1 MNRHRP
7 NQPNQMKT
15 VSGLGRCKMMMGLT
29 LALAASLTAQGE
41 SPAGAA
47 SPAEPTASRL
57 FPAGLPSGQW
67 ENFSASGYAKPV
79 AGMVYRIDK
88 DTVTRG
94 EPMPLS
100 GVPMGGLGTG
110 CLDIEAGGT
119 FGYSSIFH
127 HISPRGGPLNS
138 PFLGLSVGGKTWV
151 LTTGQTKYS
160 DICHA
165 TVGPAPKRKNLNFLV
180 DWSPVAELAKSIDY
194 WGHYPIV
201 DMEYETEA
209 PVSVGMRAWSP
220 LIPGDSAVSNTPGA
234 VFEVNLR
241 NTSNVSQTGTLAFN
255 FPDLD
260 KHRPKVENDIVPE
273 VYANTAPEVL
283 PARNITR
290 EAMTGNPAGISVS
303 DSTFKQSY
311 CVGVVGDEKLRVGG
325 DLGLYAWKDIATALP
340 VPDAQ
345 DSGTSAAVDF
355 SLAPGEEK
363 TIRFVLAWYAPE
375 IRGSG
380 PESVMPT
387 AYTAMYGTRYP
398 DAPSVARFLAE
409 NHVSLLNRIIA
420 WQQEVYDTK
429 SLPGWASDSLINN
442 LYLLTENSI
451 WVQPRPSEN
460 WNKPE
465 DGDFYLY
472 ESPRTCPAVD
482 TTPCSAVGNLPVMYL
497 FPDCVKSSL
506 RALKGKQ
513 FANGR
518 IPTFSGWINNL
529 NYPVQYKQGITEFAN
544 YIIMLHGYWLVTKDD
559 EFLREFYESAK
570 TFAKVNFNYCPEY
583 GLDQLVVAAPG
594 ETEWFEASAP
604 GWRGYVN
611 HGGGLR
617 MVAAEMMREWA
628 EKMGDSEY
636 VKELDVLLKAGAAA
650 LEKHLWTGTYY
661 RSYNEPKTGEKS
673 DLLFNYQLDGQYFA
687 KAHSVP
693 DVFPKANVDKTLE
706 TIRTIGVLPNQ
717 NTKIPPNYTNPDGTP
732 AKVGGY
738 GVHSFFTYEVYLLG
752 MTYMYEGQKAYGMDL
767 IKRFFDDYSGKRAY
781 TWDGGHFVR
790 GDQDTGEIVEGADY
804 LMHGRLWG
812 LPAAIA
818 DGDISAPA
826 KSGGL
831 IDRMLQAGK
840 ASEQLNSEP
849 PDKGTN

>member
-1 MNRHRP
+1 
-7 NQPNQMKT
+7 MKT
-15 VSGLGRCKMMMGLT
+15 ILSLGRCKMMMGLT

-67 ENFSASGYAKPV
+67 QKFPAAGYAKPV
-79 AGMVYRIDK
+79 EGMVYRIDK

-119 FGYSSIFH
+119 FGYSSIFQQ
-127 HISPRGGPLNS
+127 ISPRGGPLNT

-151 LTTGQTKYS
+151 LTTGQTKYY

-180 DWSPVAELAKSIDY
+180 DWTPVAELAKSIDY

-201 DMEYETEA
+201 DMQYETEA

-234 VFEVNLR
+234 VFEVHLK
-241 NTSNVSQTGTLAFN
+241 NTSKVPQTGTLAFN
-255 FPDLD
+255 FSDLD
-260 KHRPKVENDIVPE
+260 KHRSTVEEDVVPSTYHKSSPK
-273 VYANTAPEVL
+273 ALA
-283 PARNITR
+283 ARQLTR
-290 EAMTGNPAGISVS
+290 EAMTGNPSGICVT
-303 DSTFKQSY
+303 DSTYKQSY
-311 CVGVVGDEKLRVGG
+311 CLGVIGNDPMRTGG
-325 DLGLYAWKDIATALP
+325 DLGLYGWKDIAKQLP
-340 VPDAQ
+340 APSAD
-345 DSGTSAAVDF
+345 DSGASVAVDF
-355 SLAPGEEK
+355 SLEPGQEK
-363 TIRFVLAWYAPE
+363 TVRFVLAWYAKE
-375 IRGSG
+375 IRGGG
-380 PESVMPT
+380 PDSVMPS
-387 AYTAMYGTRYP
+387 AYETMYATRYP
-398 DAPSVARFLAE
+398 DAPAVARFLAA
-409 NHVSLLNRIIA
+409 NHESLLKRILA
-420 WQQEVYDTK
+420 WQQAVYD
-429 SLPGWASDSLINN
+429 SPGLPGWVADSLINN

-451 WVQPRPSEN
+451 WVQARPSLEK

-472 ESPRTCPAVD
+472 ESPRTCPVVD
-482 TTPCSAVGNLPVMYL
+482 TTPCSAVGNLPLIYL
-497 FPDCVKSSL
+497 FPDCVRSEL

-513 FANGR
+513 FESGR
-518 IPTFSGWINNL
+518 IPTCSGWITNL
-529 NYPVQYKQGITEFAN
+529 NKPFLYKQGITEFAN
-544 YIIMLHGYWLVTKDD
+544 YMIMLDGYWRITGDD
-559 EFLREFYESAK
+559 AFLREFYDSAK
-570 TFAKVNFNYCPEY
+570 KAAKVNFNYCPEY
-583 GLDQLVVAAPG
+583 GLEQLVVAAPG

-617 MVAAEMMREWA
+617 MAAAEMLRGWA
-628 EKMGDSEY
+628 AKMGDQEY
-636 VKELDVLLKAGAAA
+636 VNELDAMLKAGSAA
-650 LEKHLWTGTYY
+650 LEKHLWTGSYY
-661 RSYNEPKTGEKS
+661 RTYNEPKTGEKS
-673 DLLFNYQLDGQYFA
+673 DLIFNYQLDGQYFA
-687 KAHSVP
+687 KAHGLA
-693 DVFPKANVDKTLE
+693 DVFPKSNIDKTLE
-706 TIRTIGVLPNQ
+706 TIRTVGILPNP
-717 NTKIPPNYTNPDGTP
+717 TTGIPPNYSNPDGTA
-732 AKVGGY
+732 AKVAGY
-738 GVHSFFTYEVYLLG
+738 GPHSFFTYEVYLLG
-752 MTYMYEGQKAYGMDL
+752 MTYMYEGQKTYGMNL

-849 PDKGTN
+849 PGKGTN